1 MLNRKYRT
9 VVAAVLAGVVLFS
22 PLLCAMTCR
31 DVRGVRPDVAAEVVA
46 PAEDLAGEFAES
58 AVAGCLLTHVVLNID
73 LGEWTDVVNVGNWVW
88 VGVEAVPLMGE
99 IAGELSAWT
108 AGL

>member
-1 MLNRKYRT
+1 MGKSKYKA

-31 DVRGVRPDVAAEVVA
+31 DMRGVRPDVAVEVVA
-46 PAEDLAGEFAES
+46 PIEDLAGEFAES
-58 AVAGCLLTHVVLNID
+58 AVVGCLLTHVVLNMD

-88 VGVEAVPLMGE
+88 VGVEAVPLLGG
-99 IAGELSAWT
+99 ITGELWAWT